1 MQLQYKPRRFDQ
13 SPLFQVVYH
22 YFDELQYSYYREYSE
37 KYGQLRPIITHT
49 VNRYLLCGDPREGV
63 ARYEC
68 PNCTQSLTVPFSCK
82 TRLFCPSCHEKKI
95 ILWVDEIHND
105 LLLPVEHRF
114 WTFSIPKRLR
124 PYFLRDRKL
133 LALLVKA
140 ANHTICK
147 AVGKGRLQKGAR
159 PGIISLIQTHSDSL
173 DWNAHLHL
181 IVTNGAV
188 DYSDP
193 LKPKFKP
200 CRYWNTEVMTEIF
213 RLELISMLVKK
224 KALLPDIADNLLS
237 WKNSGFHVY
246 ASWPFHPEEGDT
258 LKNRL
263 AYAFRPA
270 VVLKRLKF
278 DGEEVAYRSKKNV
291 ALTFTPTEFLAKLT
305 LHIPD
310 RYQNIRR
317 YAGFYASNIQ
327 RKVRAARKADD
338 SSLAI
343 QETKP
348 IKPKWAVL
356 IAKIFGKLPTECP
369 KCGAVMEL
377 KQFILENEVIQKLVP
392 ELSRA
397 PPKLQFEH
405 YRPSE
410 TERVYGLEEG
420 EALELYKVLNPYQIL
435 DLNCINQAKT
445 YIIDIQSID
454 RAPFYLLYNFII
466 FRKFLLERNNND

>member
-1 MQLQYKPRRFDQ
+1 VGSIAEIGGLNQAKLGGLNSAKF
-13 SPLFQVVYH
+13 
-22 YFDELQYSYYREYSE
+22 
-37 KYGQLRPIITHT
+37 
-49 VNRYLLCGDPREGV
+49 
-63 ARYEC
+63 
-68 PNCTQSLTVPFSCK
+68 CT
-82 TRLFCPSCHEKKI
+82 
-95 ILWVDEIHND
+95 
-105 LLLPVEHRF
+105 
-114 WTFSIPKRLR
+114 KRLR

-147 AVGKGRLQKGAR
+147 AVGKGRLQRGSR

-181 IVTNGAV
+181 IVTNGVV

-193 LKPKFKP
+193 IKPKFKP
-200 CRYWNTEVMTEIF
+200 CRYWNTEVMAEIF
-213 RLELISMLVKK
+213 RLELISLLVKK
-224 KALLPDIADNLLS
+224 KVLLPDIADNLLS

-270 VVLKRLKF
+270 VALNRLSF
-278 DGEEVAYRSKKNV
+278 NGEAVFYRSKKKLS
-291 ALTFTPTEFLAKLT
+291 LTFTPVDFLAKLT

-327 RKVRAARKADD
+327 RNVRAARKADEH
-338 SSLAI
+338 STSIIEA
-343 QETKP
+343 KP

-356 IAKIFGKLPTECP
+356 IARIFGKLPTECP

-377 KQFILENEVIQKLVP
+377 KQFILEIEVIQKLVP

-405 YRPSE
+405 YTPSE
-410 TERVYGLEEG
+410 TESVYMQEE
-420 EALELYKVLNPYQIL
+420 ENVDHQFNQDRPFNDDFFNQ
-435 DLNCINQAKT
+435 DLGW
-445 YIIDIQSID
+445 
-454 RAPFYLLYNFII
+454 
-466 FRKFLLERNNND
+466 